1 MADQDRSQERT
12 EQATPKRLKE
22 ARERGQVPRSREL
35 NTMIMLLTGSGG
47 LLMLGEGL
55 LDRLIAL
62 TQRGWSL
69 ERALI
74 FDNRALTAMLGLAVG
89 DALWSLAPFF
99 LLVTVAALLGPIML
113 GGWSFSV
120 QSLSFK
126 WEKLDPV
133 KGLGRIFAW
142 RGLME
147 FLKTLAK
154 FVVVTVIAGFLLW
167 QLADHLLALSN
178 EPLNQAIAHA
188 AQLLGWS
195 FLGLSAMLILLA
207 AVDVPFQLWDH
218 SRQLKMTRQEVKD
231 ELKETDGRPE
241 VKSRIRNLQREMAQR
256 RMMEEVPK
264 ADVVIVNPTH
274 YAVALRFDY
283 KMNAPTVVAKG
294 ADLVAF
300 QIRKVAQQ
308 HTVTVFSAP
317 PLARALYHS
326 TELNR
331 EIPVGLYV
339 AVAQVLAYVYQ
350 LRSAQDG
357 EGVEPAEPTD
367 LQIPKEFEK
376 HDDVR

>member
-12 EQATPKRLKE
+12 EQATPKRLQE

-55 LDRLIAL
+55 LDRLILL
-62 TQRGWSL
+62 TQRGWTL
-69 ERALI
+69 ERAVI
-74 FDNRALTAMLGLAVG
+74 FDDRALPAMLGLAVG
-89 DALWSLAPFF
+89 DALWSLAPF
-99 LLVTVAALLGPIML
+99 LVLVSVAALLGPIAL

-120 QSLSFK
+120 KSLGFK
-126 WEKLDPV
+126 WEKLDPI

-147 FLKTLAK
+147 FLKTLVK
-154 FVVVTVIAGFLLW
+154 FAVVSLIAGFLLW

-178 EPLNQAIAHA
+178 EPLKQAIAHA
-188 AQLLGWS
+188 AQLIGWS
-195 FLGLSAMLILLA
+195 FFGFSSVLILLA
-207 AVDVPFQLWDH
+207 AADVPFQLWDH
-218 SRQLKMTRQEVKD
+218 SNQLKMTRQEVKD

-241 VKSRIRNLQREMAQR
+241 VKSRIRSLQREMAQR

-283 KMNAPTVVAKG
+283 KMKAPTVVAKG

-300 QIRKVAQQ
+300 QIRKVAQH
-308 HTVTVFSAP
+308 HTVTIFSAP

-326 TELNR
+326 TELNK

-350 LRSAQDG
+350 LKSAQNG
-357 EGVEPAEPTD
+357 EAVAPAEPTD
-367 LQIPKEFEK
+367 LPIPKEFEK
-376 HDDVR
+376 NDESK

>member
-35 NTMIMLLTGSGG
+35 NTTIMLLTGSGG

-74 FDNRALTAMLGLAVG
+74 FDSRALTAMLGLAVG

-154 FVVVTVIAGFLLW
+154 FVVVTVIAGLLLW

-350 LRSAQDG
+350 LKSAQDG

-367 LQIPKEFEK
+367 LPIPKEFEK

>member
-22 ARERGQVPRSREL
+22 ARERGQVARSREL

-74 FDNRALTAMLGLAVG
+74 FDNRALTAILGLAVG

-99 LLVTVAALLGPIML
+99 FLVTVAALLGPIML

-154 FVVVTVIAGFLLW
+154 FVVVTVIAGLLLW

-367 LQIPKEFEK
+367 LPIPKEFEK

>member
-1 MADQDRSQERT
+1 MAGTDQERT

-35 NTMIMLLTGSGG
+35 NTTIMLLTGSGG

-74 FDNRALTAMLGLAVG
+74 FDSRALTAMLGLAVG

-154 FVVVTVIAGFLLW
+154 FVVVTVIPGLLLW
-167 QLADHLLALSN
+167 QLADHLLAEVLS
-178 EPLNQAIAHA
+178 EQ
-188 AQLLGWS
+188 QL
-195 FLGLSAMLILLA
+195 FL
-207 AVDVPFQLWDH
+207 Q
-218 SRQLKMTRQEVKD
+218 
-231 ELKETDGRPE
+231 GRP
-241 VKSRIRNLQREMAQR
+241 KRCNTQ
-256 RMMEEVPK
+256 
-264 ADVVIVNPTH
+264 
-274 YAVALRFDY
+274 
-283 KMNAPTVVAKG
+283 
-294 ADLVAF
+294 
-300 QIRKVAQQ
+300 
-308 HTVTVFSAP
+308 
-317 PLARALYHS
+317 
-326 TELNR
+326 
-331 EIPVGLYV
+331 
-339 AVAQVLAYVYQ
+339 
-350 LRSAQDG
+350 
-357 EGVEPAEPTD
+357 
-367 LQIPKEFEK
+367 
-376 HDDVR
+376 